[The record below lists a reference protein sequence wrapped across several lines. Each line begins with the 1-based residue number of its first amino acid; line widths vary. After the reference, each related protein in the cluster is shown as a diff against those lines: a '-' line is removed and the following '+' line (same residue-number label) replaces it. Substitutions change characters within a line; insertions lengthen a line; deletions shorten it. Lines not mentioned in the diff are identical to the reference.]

1 MKKITVLLSYLCF
14 SIAIIAVI
22 IEYLFISSHFF
33 HSHYFKYILM
43 IEIMFPI
50 LGIILGAF
58 GKSRAQKIIAIIL
71 NSLYF
76 ILFSSLASFNLWI
89 LTFGK

>member
-1 MKKITVLLSYLCF
+1 MKKRTMLLSYLFF
-14 SIAIIAVI
+14 SIAVIAVM

-33 HSHYFKYILM
+33 YSHYFKYILV
-43 IEIMFPI
+43 IEIMCPI

-58 GKSRAQKIIAIIL
+58 GKPGVQKIIAIIL

-76 ILFSSLASFNLWI
+76 ILFSSLALLHLWI

>member
-1 MKKITVLLSYLCF
+1 MKKITMLLSYLFF
-14 SIAIIAVI
+14 SITVIAVM

-33 HSHYFKYILM
+33 YSHFLKYILI

-50 LGIILGAF
+50 LSIILGAV
-58 GKSRAQKIIAIIL
+58 GKSGTQKIIAIIL

-76 ILFSSLASFNLWI
+76 ILFSSLAVLNLWI
-89 LTFGK
+89 MTFGK

>member
-1 MKKITVLLSYLCF
+1 MKKRTMLLSYLFF
-14 SIAIIAVI
+14 SIAVIAVI

-33 HSHYFKYILM
+33 YSHYFKYILV
-43 IEIMFPI
+43 IEIMCPI

-58 GKSRAQKIIAIIL
+58 GKPGVQKIISIIL

-76 ILFSSLASFNLWI
+76 ILFSSLALLNLWI
-89 LTFGK
+89 LTFG

>member
-1 MKKITVLLSYLCF
+1 MKKRTMLLSYLFF
-14 SIAIIAVI
+14 SIAVIVVI

-33 HSHYFKYILM
+33 YSHYFKYILV
-43 IEIMFPI
+43 IEIMCPI
-50 LGIILGAF
+50 LGIILGVF
-58 GKSRAQKIIAIIL
+58 GKPGVQKIIAIIL

-76 ILFSSLASFNLWI
+76 ILFSSLALLNLWI

>member
-1 MKKITVLLSYLCF
+1 MKKITVLLSYLFF
-14 SIAIIAVI
+14 SIAVIAII
-22 IEYLFISSHFF
+22 IEYLFISAHFF
-33 HSHYFKYILM
+33 YSHYLKYTLM
-43 IEIMFPI
+43 IEIIFPI

-58 GKSRAQKIIAIIL
+58 GKSGVQKIIAIIL

-76 ILFSSLASFNLWI
+76 ILFSSLALLNLWI